1 MKKFEKK
8 LNVAI
13 VLSIVAIALSGTMS
27 VLWCCNAGGFSAVDL
42 DTFVGV
48 IVALLA
54 IIVTIAIGWQISNAM
69 DIRAYM
75 TKLDERICKVEKLES
90 QFEEQKQQVKQL
102 NNEAKHFSNIAI
114 AETYKREEKYVDA
127 FRFYL
132 SALKC
137 GLQLTTPLNL
147 LPMIKAMKDCSNSI
161 KSTKEISPR
170 LQDSINKNDQL
181 IRSSPLFKTI
191 QDDYEK
197 IYDLFWKKVKKDQK

>member
-1 MKKFEKK
+1 MKK
-8 LNVAI
+8 LNKKLNWTI
-13 VLSIVAIALSGTMS
+13 GLS
-27 VLWCCNAGGFSAVDL
+27 VLAIIMVVAMFLLWACEIWAFTVVSL

-147 LPMIKAMKDCSNSI
+147 LPMIKAMEDCSNSI

>member
-1 MKKFEKK
+1 MKK
-8 LNVAI
+8 LNKKLNWTI
-13 VLSIVAIALSGTMS
+13 GLS
-27 VLWCCNAGGFSAVDL
+27 VLAIIMVVAMFLLWACEIWAFTVVSL
-42 DTFVGV
+42 DAFVGV